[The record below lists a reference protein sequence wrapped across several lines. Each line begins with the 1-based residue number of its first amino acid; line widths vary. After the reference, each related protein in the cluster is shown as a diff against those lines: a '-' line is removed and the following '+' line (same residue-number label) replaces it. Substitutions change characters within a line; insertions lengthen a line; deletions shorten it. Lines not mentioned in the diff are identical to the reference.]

1 MSPERIEALLA
12 AAREARAAQRADEV
26 LARTREAAHE
36 ALQLPDDHPLRQVTA
51 WRLAKAEHDHGAPR
65 AALEALRPIL
75 GQDDPFEHY
84 RAGLQ
89 AADPLT
95 RRFWDAEGYGEP
107 LILTLWE
114 ACSRAWR
121 RDGDPYLAAV
131 GDLQRAWQLACRGE
145 RDALRQLVR
154 RYGDLTPRT
163 FGEGPRRH
171 PRALDAPTSVF
182 HVQLDLARTV
192 LWSAC
197 WTRDE
202 RLAWEA
208 GELAEDAAEGAGLER
223 TEDVWFLDPTVRAAL
238 TFGRAAPPGHEEAWI
253 AGLDGL
259 AEPRR
264 TVHLGLAE
272 GVRARAAGDPSAP
285 ARFLEAARAAEG
297 AAIGPEW
304 LADALVEAWRDRPE
318 EALRQRALEVV
329 RRYDVEAFAP
339 ALARA

>member
-12 AAREARAAQRADEV
+12 AAREARAAERPDEV
-26 LARTREAAHE
+26 LAHIREAARE
-36 ALQLPDDHPLRQVTA
+36 AQALPSDHPLRQITA
-51 WRLAKAEHDHGAPR
+51 WRLAKAEHDLGTPHG
-65 AALEALRPIL
+65 ALEALRPIL
-75 GQDDPFEHY
+75 DQDDPFEHY

-107 LILTLWE
+107 LILKLWE
-114 ACSRAWR
+114 AASRVWR

-131 GDLQRAWQLACRGE
+131 GDLQRAWQFACRGE
-145 RDALRQLVR
+145 RGALHQLVR

-182 HVQLDLARTV
+182 HVQLDLARTA
-192 LWSAC
+192 LWCAC

-208 GELAEDAAEGAGLER
+208 GELAEDAAEGAGLDR
-223 TEDVWFLDPTVRAAL
+223 TKDVWFLDPTVRAAL
-238 TFGRAAPPGHEEAWI
+238 TFGVRPPPEHVEAWI
-253 AGLDGL
+253 EGLERL
-259 AEPRR
+259 SEPRR
-264 TVHLGLAE
+264 SVHLGLAE
-272 GVRARAAGDPSAP
+272 GVRARAAGDPSA
-285 ARFLEAARAAEG
+285 ADRFLDAARAAEG

-304 LADALVEAWRDRPE
+304 LADAWVEAWRTRPDPS
-318 EALRQRALEVV
+318 LRERALDVV
-329 RRYDVEAFAP
+329 RRYEVEAFAP
-339 ALARA
+339 ALA